1 MQYRK
6 GVLALLMLTLSSFP
20 MSMQTVAHA
29 GVISP
34 EQFISAHDRRVTID
48 SITATLARDEVR
60 TALQRNGVDP
70 ALAVE
75 RVAALN
81 DQELM
86 LLASNLEQLPAGSSL
101 VGTIG
106 VVAIVLLILELLGVI
121 DIFTKF

>member
-1 MQYRK
+1 MLDCK
-6 GVLALLMLTLSSFP
+6 KFTAVLMLALSAFP
-20 MSMQTVAHA
+20 MSMQSVAHA

-34 EQFISAHDRRVTID
+34 EQFISAQDRRATID

-60 TALQRNGVDP
+60 AALQRHGVDP
-70 ALAVE
+70 SLAVE

-81 DQELM
+81 DQELI
-86 LLASNLEQLPAGSSL
+86 LLADNLEQLPAGSSL